1 MTDIPSKTVGR
12 TVFFCLSGFTPKKPF
27 FAGIVPFL
35 AGIPSQKTLGT
46 LTLAG
51 LC

>member
-1 MTDIPSKTVGR
+1 MTEIPSKTVGR
-12 TVFFCLSGFTPKKPF
+12 TVFFCLCGFPPKN
-27 FAGIVPFL
+27 AGIVPFL
-35 AGIPSQKTLGT
+35 AGIPSQKTLST